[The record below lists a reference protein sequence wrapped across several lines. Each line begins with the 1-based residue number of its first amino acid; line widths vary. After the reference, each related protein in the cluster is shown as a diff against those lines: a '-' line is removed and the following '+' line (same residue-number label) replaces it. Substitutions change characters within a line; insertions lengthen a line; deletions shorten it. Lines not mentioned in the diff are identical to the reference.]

1 MGVAM
6 GDRRN
11 GGGALRILLGLFQLL
26 MGLILLSPVASIM
39 GFVPGR
45 TLGSLSAPAA
55 LMVFAF
61 TAPALWMLALAVFS
75 FRGLTPWS
83 ATALR
88 WTNIAA
94 LAGAV
99 LLGLGGLLALQ
110 AAARSAERGGGL
122 LGAFGLMPITL
133 GVALGGLALASL
145 WLLRAV
151 KRTSPRS
158 RSR

>member
-1 MGVAM
+1 MGGV
-6 GDRRN
+6 
-11 GGGALRILLGLFQLL
+11 GALRVLLGLFQLL
-26 MGLILLSPVASIM
+26 IGLILLSPVASIT
-39 GFVPGR
+39 GFTSGR
-45 TLGSLSAPAA
+45 TLANLSVPAA
-55 LMVFAF
+55 LMVLAF

-99 LLGLGGLLALQ
+99 LHGLGGLLALQ

-133 GVALGGLALASL
+133 GIALGGLALASL

-151 KRTSPRS
+151 KRTSAARS
-158 RSR
+158 RR

>member
-1 MGVAM
+1 MGGV
-6 GDRRN
+6 
-11 GGGALRILLGLFQLL
+11 GALRVLLGLFQLL
-26 MGLILLSPVASIM
+26 IGLILLSPVASIT
-39 GFVPGR
+39 GFTSGR
-45 TLGSLSAPAA
+45 TLANLSVPAA
-55 LMVFAF
+55 LMVLAF

-133 GVALGGLALASL
+133 GIALGGLALASL

-151 KRTSPRS
+151 KRTSAARS
-158 RSR
+158 RR

>member
-1 MGVAM
+1 MGGV
-6 GDRRN
+6 
-11 GGGALRILLGLFQLL
+11 GALRVLLGMFQILI
-26 MGLILLSPVASIM
+26 GLILLSPVASIT
-39 GFVPGR
+39 GFTSGR
-45 TLGSLSAPAA
+45 TLANLSAPAA
-55 LMVFAF
+55 LMVLAF

-88 WTNIAA
+88 WTNIAV
-94 LAGAV
+94 LGGAV

-133 GVALGGLALASL
+133 GIALG
-145 WLLRAV
+145 
-151 KRTSPRS
+151 
-158 RSR
+158 